1 MTTQGSID
9 PWNLNGERFSLPIWE
24 DDNHETPFSALAF
37 FLEQWPGTV
46 QTSEQP
52 DDIRHNRLVETIA
65 GYPEIFAGRRPL
77 DAPLHPKSLLAFKLA
92 MFLDEI
98 PSNTM
103 LEWHSLRTE
112 LMFEDL
118 IGKPVPRKAFLH
130 RLIEGVRKGSKFKK
144 NGAEEAQGYDLNE
157 LHRTEIEFL
166 TVLHSRHHKRVD
178 GYWPINRPME
188 QSDEPTSGLLF
199 QKFDAM
205 KQQPMIRFNKE
216 ESENRQWREHSFR
229 FKSIQS
235 WIRAWAGVEYDNH
248 PLDPNARH
256 NLLIGASVILESV
269 FAKMRSHVITDK
281 KVGSIAVDG
290 GGRLSFLSQRGED
303 DEESY
308 FRDKLGLVFQMDPNH
323 PHSYKELI
331 EEAMNNY
338 TSYQHVK
345 DFLDEQVGDSSTFFK
360 MISTSGNKIKSAG
373 NQSEETKLLREGYR
387 QILRKEYIL
396 DCLPEIRSIEDDSPS
411 VDYAAK
417 MMKTKE
423 GQCCVLCSH
432 QPEIMCCEEPTVKL
446 RSDKI
451 YSCYSCETS
460 HGRCKDSVS
469 KWLDEGYVCPLHY
482 LLYKIG
488 EIAQIRMSSRFE
500 LHDKAPQVMRVG
512 EKQIQQMVMF
522 DGNSIGGWFTKE
534 FEHYEKPTFTLRNDH
549 DDSKRDMSFW
559 NENSE
564 KILDFW
570 TKHSDK
576 ILNLGEDLPNLI
588 PNPEEYTIPNDWSD
602 MTEEQIAYKSKAFVR
617 DIMFHRRMQ
626 VVLRR
631 QRRSFRFNAIWW
643 TSLRDG
649 LNHLIPWVLAGDDLL
664 LVNGNR
670 VSEEQIKNSLT
681 CFHQTLQDKFPFTAI
696 TFAGSLVTRRDGTIN
711 EMYRRGS
718 DLEHEAGN
726 LWKELVFGSNKL
738 PKLSETKEKKLRD
751 WRKKKTDVYTHLESI
766 RHHIHE
772 FVISEDSSVPS
783 ILLPED
789 WKGRLSK
796 ASVNDEAE
804 KGSAHRKSL

>member
-9 PWNLNGERFSLPIWE
+9 PWNLNGERFSLPVWE

-52 DDIRHNRLVETIA
+52 DDVRHKRLVETIA
-65 GYPEIFAGRRPL
+65 GYPEIFTGRRPL
-77 DAPLHPKSLLAFKLA
+77 DAPLHPKSMLAFKLA
-92 MFLDEI
+92 MFFDEI
-98 PSNTM
+98 PSNTT

-118 IGKPVPRKAFLH
+118 IGKPVPQKAFLH

-144 NGAEEAQGYDLNE
+144 RRAGEAEGYDLTE

-178 GYWPINRPME
+178 AYWPINRPME
-188 QSDEPTSGLLF
+188 QSDKPPLELLF
-199 QKFDAM
+199 QKFDAK
-205 KQQPMIRFNKE
+205 KQQPMISFNKNA
-216 ESENRQWREHSFR
+216 SEKRQWREHSFR

-235 WIRAWAGVEYDNH
+235 WIKAWAGVEYDNH

-256 NLLIGASVILESV
+256 NLLIGASVMLESV
-269 FAKMRSHVITDK
+269 FAKMRSHVISDK
-281 KVGSIAVDG
+281 KVGSIVVDG
-290 GGRLSFLSQRGED
+290 GGRLSFLSQQSED

-308 FRDKLGLVFQMDPNH
+308 FREKLGMVFQMDREH

-331 EEAMNNY
+331 EEAMNSY
-338 TSYQHVK
+338 TSYQNVRN
-345 DFLDEQVGDSSTFFK
+345 FLDEQVNDTTKFFQTRN
-360 MISTSGNKIKSAG
+360 TSRDKKNAAG
-373 NQSEETKLLREGYR
+373 NESERTKLRKSGYEHIFREGY
-387 QILRKEYIL
+387 ILH
-396 DCLPEIRSIEDDSPS
+396 CLPEIKPIEDDSPS

-432 QPEIMCCEEPTVKL
+432 QPEIVCCEEQTVKL
-446 RSDKI
+446 GPDKI
-451 YSCYSCETS
+451 YSCNSCGAS
-460 HGRCKDSVS
+460 HGKCKDSLS
-469 KWLDEGYVCPLHY
+469 KWLNENYVCPLHY

-488 EIAQIRMSSRFE
+488 EIAQIRMSSRFA
-500 LHDKAPQVMRVG
+500 LHDKAPEVMRVG

-522 DGNSIGGWFTKE
+522 DGNSIGGWFTEE
-534 FEHYEKPTFTLRNDH
+534 FEHYEKPTFTLGEDC
-549 DDSKRDMSFW
+549 DDSQKDMSFW

-570 TKHSDK
+570 TKQSCN
-576 ILNLGEDLPNLI
+576 ILNLVEDLPNLI
-588 PNPEEYTIPNDWSD
+588 PSPEEYTIPDDWLD
-602 MTEEQIAYKSKAFVR
+602 MFEEQRTYRSNAFVR
-617 DIMFHRRMQ
+617 NMMFHRRMQ

-649 LNHLIPWVLAGDDLL
+649 LNHLTPWVLAGDDLL

-670 VSEEQIKNSLT
+670 VSEDQIKNSLT
-681 CFHQTLQDKFPFTAI
+681 CFHQKLQDKFPFTAI

-718 DLEHEAGN
+718 ELEHEAGN
-726 LWKELVFGSNKL
+726 LWKEIVFGSTKL
-738 PKLSETKEKKLRD
+738 PKLSETKEEKLRD
-751 WRKKKTDVYTHLESI
+751 WRKKKTEVYTHLESI
-766 RHHIHE
+766 RQHIHE
-772 FVISEDSSVPS
+772 FVIGEDRSIPS
-783 ILLPED
+783 ILLHED
-789 WKGRLSK
+789 WKERMSM
-796 ASVNDEAE
+796 SMNDETT
-804 KGSAHRKSL
+804 KGNANRKSL